1 MQFLLVKVP
10 KNNEYTPASAY
21 SMFSSLFIKPK
32 SKGIV
37 SLFSKS
43 APLYFSFDII
53 SLRQNIYFVIGATE
67 NSVEHLKNQFL
78 AQYQKAD
85 VSVIDFNLFLKDID
99 VESLEYSEVNL
110 ANNNYYPIKT
120 YEDLSDNDPILGILS
135 AMSRSPDPKAFFWFQ
150 MIAKPSDNSWQN
162 RALSKIASL
171 SSAETISQ
179 STQQKIALIQQKLK
193 HNGFYTNIR
202 LVADSPVNLNAM
214 YSAFTIFTLPNGNSF
229 TKANPGILK
238 KKRFIQAVLNHDNF
252 GTSNLLN
259 ISEITSIWHMPP
271 GNISIPNIQWGKS
284 IQLDSPEELPFA
296 YEGISDEEKKDITF
310 IGKTMYK
317 NRQVIFGIKSQDRQ
331 RHFYV
336 VGKTGTGKSALL
348 MNMAIED
355 IRKGYGLAFLD
366 PHGDAIDTIMQYIP
380 KNRINDVCYFNPSDP
395 EYTYPLNILEVHNES
410 QKELMVSG
418 IIAIFYKLYSYS
430 WGPRLEHILRNV
442 LFTLVY
448 TPNATLPD
456 VMSLLHDQKYRNRIL
471 ADIDDPMLIQFWKK
485 EYDAMSDKF
494 RDEAIAPI
502 LNKVGQFVSS
512 PLIRRI
518 IQHPKSKVK
527 IEDMMNNK
535 KIFLCDLSQGKIGED
550 NAALLGAMLITQIQV
565 AAMNRA
571 FIPEADRVPFY
582 LYVDEFQNFATS
594 SFSKILSEARK
605 YKLGLTLANQ
615 YITQIDE
622 EVMNAIL
629 GNVGSLACF
638 NVGAQDSERL
648 YKEFGGAVDAEDLS
662 NGLDKYQMIMRMM
675 IGQTMSAPFT
685 YYTLPLPKNISGH
698 KEKIIEQSRKQF
710 GLKLK

>member
-10 KNNEYTPASAY
+10 KNNEYTPANAY
-21 SMFSSLFIKPK
+21 SMFSSLFIKPR
-32 SKGIV
+32 SKGITN
-37 SLFSKS
+37 LFSKTV
-43 APLYFSFDII
+43 PLYFSFNII
-53 SLRQNIYFVIGATE
+53 SIRQNIYFVIGATE
-67 NSVEHLKNQFL
+67 NAVEHLKNQFL

-85 VSVIDFNLFLKDID
+85 VSVVDFNSFLQGVDL
-99 VESLEYSEVNL
+99 ESLEYSEVNL
-110 ANNNYYPIKT
+110 SSNNYYPIKT
-120 YEDLSDNDPILGILS
+120 YEDLSDNDPLLGILS

-150 MIAKPSDNSWQN
+150 MIVKPSDNSWQN

-202 LVADSPVNLNAM
+202 LVADSPANLNAM

-229 TKANPGILK
+229 TKSRPGIFR
-238 KKRFIQAVLNHDNF
+238 KKRFVQAVLNHDNF

-259 ISEITSIWHMPP
+259 ISEITSVWHMPP

-284 IQLDSPEELPFA
+284 IQLDPPEELPYA

-310 IGKTMYK
+310 IGKTTYK
-317 NRQVIFGIKSQDRQ
+317 NRQVIFGIKSLDRR

-366 PHGDAIDTIMQYIP
+366 PHGDAIDTILQYIP
-380 KNRINDVCYFNPSDP
+380 KNRINDVCFFNPSDP

-456 VMSLLHDQKYRNRIL
+456 VMNLLHDQKYRNRIL

-518 IQHPKSKVK
+518 IQHPKSKVR
-527 IEDMMNNK
+527 IEDIMNNK

-685 YYTLPLPKNISGH
+685 YYTLPLPKNVSGH